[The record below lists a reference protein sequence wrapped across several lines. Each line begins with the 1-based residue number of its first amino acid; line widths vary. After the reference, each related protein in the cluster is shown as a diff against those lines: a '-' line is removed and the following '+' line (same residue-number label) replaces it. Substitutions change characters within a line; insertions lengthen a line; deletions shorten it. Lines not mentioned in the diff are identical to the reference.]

1 MRASL
6 RDNAPAF
13 LLVLASA
20 ILAVAFSLPIGAE
33 RLARTQ
39 YQRLEGFVGSF
50 EAAKA
55 PDAPAK
61 GAAGGGAETW
71 GLVAQAV
78 RQRYTPVEA
87 NALLSRVESLTKT
100 QGAPRKT
107 AERTARAKTDKKTAQ
122 AAVAAAAVAGSS
134 AAVKPEPHAPPIAA
148 APAPETADS
157 VGEAYENDPAKY
169 SMDASAA
176 QGAVILRLRGLSRAG
191 GRYVLKVAVTN
202 RGGDD
207 FFVREFALRDGQ
219 DVIGSKSLVRLFV
232 EPGRTR
238 EGFVVFEKPRNGA
251 AVHVAL
257 KEDKEKGR
265 VVELAV
271 PYPF

>member
-20 ILAVAFSLPIGAE
+20 ILVVAFSLPIGTE

-50 EAAKA
+50 EPSKDSAA
-55 PDAPAK
+55 
-61 GAAGGGAETW
+61 GAASPTAGTETW

-78 RQRYTPVEA
+78 RQRYSPLEA
-87 NALLSRVESLTKT
+87 AALLTRVESLTNAKKPVEKPT
-100 QGAPRKT
+100 SHF
-107 AERTARAKTDKKTAQ
+107 ERAKARKL
-122 AAVAAAAVAGSS
+122 AAASAAAAAVAASS
-134 AAVKPEPHAPPIAA
+134 AAVKPEAHAPALAA
-148 APAPETADS
+148 TPAPETSDS
-157 VGEAYENDPAKY
+157 VGDLYENDTAKY
-169 SMDASAA
+169 SLDASAS
-176 QGAVILRLRGLSRAG
+176 QGSIVLRLRGLSRSAS
-191 GRYVLKVAVTN
+191 RYVLKVAVTN

-207 FFVREFALRDGQ
+207 FFVREFVLRDGQ
-219 DVIGSKSLVRLFV
+219 EVIGSKSLVRLFV

-238 EGFVVFEKPRNGA
+238 EGFVVFEKPRTGA

>member
-20 ILAVAFSLPIGAE
+20 ILAAAFSLPIGAE

-50 EAAKA
+50 EAAQA
-55 PDAPAK
+55 PETAVK
-61 GAAGGGAETW
+61 GQPAAGTETW

-78 RQRYTPVEA
+78 RQRYTPIEA
-87 NALLSRVESLTKT
+87 NALLSRVESLTAPKKSAEKPAAHSARVKT
-100 QGAPRKT
+100 RRSVAPEVT
-107 AERTARAKTDKKTAQ
+107 L
-122 AAVAAAAVAGSS
+122 AVAASS
-134 AAVKPEPHAPPIAA
+134 AAAIPEPHVPTAA
-148 APAPETADS
+148 GTPAPETADS
-157 VGEAYENDPAKY
+157 VGELYENDPAKY
-169 SMDASAA
+169 SLDASAA
-176 QGAVILRLRGLSRAG
+176 QGSIILRLRGLSRSG
-191 GRYVLKVAVTN
+191 GRCILKVAVTN
-202 RGGDD
+202 RGGED

-219 DVIGSKSLVRLFV
+219 EVIGSKSLVRLFV

-238 EGFVVFEKPRNGA
+238 EGFVVFEKPRTGA
-251 AVHVAL
+251 DVHVAL
-257 KEDKEKGR
+257 KEDREKGR
-265 VVELAV
+265 VVELPV

>member
-1 MRASL
+1 MKASL

-50 EAAKA
+50 ESAKA
-55 PDAPAK
+55 PSADAK
-61 GAAGGGAETW
+61 GAPTTGTETW

-78 RQRYTPVEA
+78 RQRYTPIEA
-87 NALLSRVESLTKT
+87 NALLSRVESLAK
-100 QGAPRKT
+100 AKDT
-107 AERTARAKTDKKTAQ
+107 AEKAAARSIRQTRKRAVPAAP
-122 AAVAAAAVAGSS
+122 AAVTASS
-134 AAVKPEPHAPPIAA
+134 APVIPPAPPSAA
-148 APAPETADS
+148 PPAPETADS
-157 VGEAYENDPAKY
+157 MGEIYENDPAKY
-169 SMDASAA
+169 SLDASAA
-176 QGAVILRLRGLSRAG
+176 QSSIILRLRGLSRSG
-191 GRYVLKVAVTN
+191 GRYILKVSVTN

-207 FFVREFALRDGQ
+207 FFVREFSLRDGQ
-219 DVIGSKSLVRLFV
+219 EVVGSKSLIRLFI

-238 EGFVVFEKPRNGA
+238 EGFIVFEKPRTGA

-257 KEDKEKGR
+257 KEDREKGR
-265 VVELAV
+265 VVELPV

>member
-6 RDNAPAF
+6 SDNAPAF

-39 YQRLEGFVGSF
+39 YERLEGFVGSF
-50 EAAKA
+50 ESSGPADAGAKSV
-55 PDAPAK
+55 PT
-61 GAAGGGAETW
+61 AGTDTW
-71 GLVAQAV
+71 GLMAQAV
-78 RQRYTPVEA
+78 RQKYTPVEA

-100 QGAPRKT
+100 KEASEEAAAHLARVKTRK
-107 AERTARAKTDKKTAQ
+107 RAVPA
-122 AAVAAAAVAGSS
+122 ASVAVAASS
-134 AAVKPEPHAPPIAA
+134 AAVKPEAPAQPQAA
-148 APAPETADS
+148 TPAPETLDS
-157 VGEAYENDPAKY
+157 VGDTYERDPAKY
-169 SMDASAA
+169 SLNASAA
-176 QGAVILRLRGLSRAG
+176 QGSIVLRLRGLSRSD
-191 GRYVLKVAVTN
+191 GRCILKVSVTN
-202 RGGDD
+202 RGGED
-207 FFVREFALRDGQ
+207 FFVRELALRSGQ
-219 DVIGSKSLVRLFV
+219 EVIGSKSFVRLFV

-238 EGFVVFEKPRNGA
+238 EGFVVFEKPRTGA

>member
-6 RDNAPAF
+6 RDNAPA
-13 LLVLASA
+13 LLLALASA
-20 ILAVAFSLPIGAE
+20 ILAVAFTMPIGAE

-39 YQRLEGFVGSF
+39 YQRLEGFAGSF
-50 EAAKA
+50 EPAKA
-55 PDAPAK
+55 SGAPAQ
-61 GAAGGGAETW
+61 GATAGGGETW

-87 NALLSRVESLTKT
+87 NALLSRVESLTKA
-100 QGAPRKT
+100 QEPARKT
-107 AERTARAKTDKKTAQ
+107 SERPSRTKAKKNAAEATPAV
-122 AAVAAAAVAGSS
+122 VAAST
-134 AAVKPEPHAPPIAA
+134 AAVKPEAHAQPVAA
-148 APAPETADS
+148 VPAPETADS

-169 SMDASAA
+169 SLDASAA
-176 QGAVILRLRGLSRAG
+176 QGTVILRLRGLSRAG

-207 FFVREFALRDGQ
+207 FFVREFVLRDGQ
-219 DVIGSKSLVRLFV
+219 DVIGCKSLIRLFV

>member
-13 LLVLASA
+13 LLALASA
-20 ILAVAFSLPIGAE
+20 ILVVAFSLPIGAE

-61 GAAGGGAETW
+61 GAAVGGAETW

-100 QGAPRKT
+100 QDAARKA
-107 AERTARAKTDKKTAQ
+107 AEGTARAKARRKATQAIP
-122 AAVAAAAVAGSS
+122 AAVAVSS
-134 AAVKPEPHAPPIAA
+134 AAPKPEAHAPPVAA
-148 APAPETADS
+148 VPAPETADS
-157 VGEAYENDPAKY
+157 VGEAYDNDPAKY

-176 QGAVILRLRGLSRAG
+176 QGSVILRLRGLSRAG

-202 RGGDD
+202 RDGDD

>member
-1 MRASL
+1 
-6 RDNAPAF
+6 
-13 LLVLASA
+13 V
-20 ILAVAFSLPIGAE
+20 AV
-33 RLARTQ
+33 
-39 YQRLEGFVGSF
+39 
-50 EAAKA
+50 
-55 PDAPAK
+55 
-61 GAAGGGAETW
+61 
-71 GLVAQAV
+71 
-78 RQRYTPVEA
+78 
-87 NALLSRVESLTKT
+87 
-100 QGAPRKT
+100 
-107 AERTARAKTDKKTAQ
+107 
-122 AAVAAAAVAGSS
+122 VAAT
-134 AAVKPEPHAPPIAA
+134 
-148 APAPETADS
+148 PAPETSDS
-157 VGEAYENDPAKY
+157 VGDLYENDPAKY
-169 SMDASAA
+169 SLETSAV
-176 QGAVILRLRGLSRAG
+176 QGSIVLRLRGLSRAG

-207 FFVREFALRDGQ
+207 FFVREFVLRDGQ

>member
-6 RDNAPAF
+6 SDNAPAF

-39 YQRLEGFVGSF
+39 YQRLEGFVGAF
-50 EAAKA
+50 EATQASTSTV
-55 PDAPAK
+55 K
-61 GAAGGGAETW
+61 GSGTTGADTW

-78 RQRYTPVEA
+78 RQRYTPIEA
-87 NALLSRVESLTKT
+87 NALLSRVESLT
-100 QGAPRKT
+100 APKKFVEKT
-107 AERTARAKTDKKTAQ
+107 AAQKARVKPRRVGPPVDP
-122 AAVAAAAVAGSS
+122 AAVAASS
-134 AAVKPEPHAPPIAA
+134 AAVKPEAPAPPQAA
-148 APAPETADS
+148 TPAPETLDS
-157 VGEAYENDPAKY
+157 VGDAYERDPAKY
-169 SMDASAA
+169 SLNASGA
-176 QGAVILRLRGLSRAG
+176 QGTIVLRLRGLSRSD
-191 GRYVLKVAVTN
+191 GRCILKVSVTN
-202 RGGDD
+202 RGGED
-207 FFVREFALRDGQ
+207 FFVRELALRSGQ
-219 DVIGSKSLVRLFV
+219 DVIGSKSFVRLFV

-238 EGFVVFEKPRNGA
+238 EGFVVFEKPRTGA

>member
-20 ILAVAFSLPIGAE
+20 ILVVAFSLPIGAE

-55 PDAPAK
+55 TDAPAK
-61 GAAGGGAETW
+61 GAATGGTETW
-71 GLVAQAV
+71 GLVTQAV

-87 NALLSRVESLTKT
+87 NALLSRVESLTKA
-100 QGAPRKT
+100 QEARKAPQ
-107 AERTARAKTDKKTAQ
+107 RTARRKAGKPAVQ
-122 AAVAAAAVAGSS
+122 AAPAVTASS
-134 AAVKPEPHAPPIAA
+134 AAAKPEAHAPPVAST
-148 APAPETADS
+148 PARETADS
-157 VGEAYENDPAKY
+157 VGEAYDNDPAKY

-176 QGAVILRLRGLSRAG
+176 QGSVILRLRGLSRAG

-265 VVELAV
+265 IVELAV

>member
-1 MRASL
+1 MIK
-6 RDNAPAF
+6 DNAPAL

-20 ILAVAFSLPIGAE
+20 ILVVAFSLPIGAE

-39 YQRLEGFVGSF
+39 YLRLEGFVGSF
-50 EAAKA
+50 E
-55 PDAPAK
+55 PSK
-61 GAAGGGAETW
+61 GAAAGAVVPTAGSETL
-71 GLVAQAV
+71 GLVALAV
-78 RQRYTPVEA
+78 RQRYSPLEA
-87 NALLSRVESLTKT
+87 AALLTRVESLTNAKKT
-100 QGAPRKT
+100 VEKSVSH
-107 AERTARAKTDKKTAQ
+107 AERAKARKLAAASIA
-122 AAVAAAAVAGSS
+122 AAVAAAVAASS
-134 AAVKPEPHAPPIAA
+134 AAVKPEVHAPAGPAS
-148 APAPETADS
+148 PAPETADS
-157 VGEAYENDPAKY
+157 VGDLYENDPAKY
-169 SMDASAA
+169 SMDASVA
-176 QGAVILRLRGLSRAG
+176 QGSIVLRLRGLSKSG
-191 GRYVLKVAVTN
+191 SRYVLKVAVTN

-219 DVIGSKSLVRLFV
+219 EVIGSKSLVRLFV

-238 EGFVVFEKPRNGA
+238 EGFVVFEKPRTGA

>member
-1 MRASL
+1 MKAFL

-50 EAAKA
+50 ESTKA
-55 PDAPAK
+55 PGAEAK
-61 GAAGGGAETW
+61 GAPANGTETW

-78 RQRYTPVEA
+78 RQRYTPIEA

-100 QGAPRKT
+100 KETGEKAAASSIRQARSRAVPTAPV
-107 AERTARAKTDKKTAQ
+107 
-122 AAVAAAAVAGSS
+122 AVATSS
-134 AAVKPEPHAPPIAA
+134 APVILQAPAPPPAA
-148 APAPETADS
+148 TPAPETTES
-157 VGEAYENDPAKY
+157 MGEIYENDPAKY
-169 SMDASAA
+169 SLDASAA
-176 QGAVILRLRGLSRAG
+176 QGSIVLRLRGLSRSG
-191 GRYVLKVAVTN
+191 GRYILKVSVTN

-207 FFVREFALRDGQ
+207 FFVREFSLRDGQ
-219 DVIGSKSLVRLFV
+219 EVVGSKSLIRLFV

-238 EGFVVFEKPRNGA
+238 EGFVVFEKPRTGA

-257 KEDKEKGR
+257 KEDREKGR
-265 VVELAV
+265 VVELPV